1 MKDLQNR
8 TLFLVG
14 LMALAVV
21 ARLLPHP
28 PNFSPLG
35 ALALFGGASLADRRL
50 AFVLPLGVM
59 LMSDLFLGLHSTLP
73 YVYACLAFNVLLGR
87 LAGNGLSVSLLIP
100 AGLLGSFVFFLVTN
114 FAHWFS
120 YEALTWESLVA
131 CYVGAIPFY
140 QNSLA
145 GDAFFG
151 CVLFGSLALAQA
163 YFPSLKPAQQAAE
176 LENAALA

>member
-1 MKDLQNR
+1 MKELQNR

-14 LMALAVV
+14 LMALAVI

-59 LMSDLFLGLHSTLP
+59 LMSDLLLGLHSTLP

-87 LAGNGLSVSLLIP
+87 WAGSGLSVARLLP
-100 AGLLGSFVFFLVTN
+100 AGLVGSFVFFLVTN

-151 CVLFGSLALAQA
+151 CVLFGSLGLAQT
-163 YFPSLKPAQQAAE
+163 YFPSLKPARPSPAHDA
-176 LENAALA
+176 AALA

>member
-8 TLFLVG
+8 TIFLLG
-14 LMALAVV
+14 LMGLAVL

-35 ALALFGGASLADRRL
+35 ALALFGGASLTDRRM

-59 LMSDLFLGLHSTLP
+59 MISDIFLGLHGALP

-87 LAGNGLSVSLLIP
+87 WAGGSLSITRLVP
-100 AGLLGSFVFFLVTN
+100 AGLLGAVVFFVVTN
-114 FAHWFS
+114 FGHWLS
-120 YEALTWESLVA
+120 YEALTWESLVN
-131 CYVGAIPFY
+131 CYVQAIPFFG
-140 QNSLA
+140 NSLA

-163 YFPSLKPAQQAAE
+163 YFPSLRPTPAP
-176 LENAALA
+176 LEQITAVA